1 MSGMADTPTR
11 ARDTSA
17 GPLPG
22 GGLTK
27 AGQRLVAVLLDPA
40 YRHATVRQRAKA
52 ARISEPHYYRLMKD
66 EAVHE
71 ALRLKA
77 RELLAPYLAPIL
89 ATAVETA
96 SQPGRD
102 GHQDRRMLLEM
113 AAWYGPR
120 QQMEISG
127 PGGSE
132 LRIRFVD
139 PGQPAE
145 SESESESGW

>member
-1 MSGMADTPTR
+1 MDRATR
-11 ARDTSA
+11 VRESPA

-40 YRHATVRQRAKA
+40 YRTATNQQRARA
-52 ARISEPHYYRLMKD
+52 ARISEPHYYRLMRD

-89 ATAVETA
+89 ATAAETA
-96 SQPGRD
+96 IQAGRD

-113 AAWYGPR
+113 ADWYGPR
-120 QQMEISG
+120 QRTEISG

-145 SESESESGW
+145 SKPESESERGTE